1 VNNERNAPDQLNN
14 KDENSNRQSNF
25 ANESSSSIQSHL
37 QQTID
42 LFQTAEVLEK
52 SFYNKA
58 KKVMKSNSEGSEIS
72 VIQKLQAH
80 LVIQKLLVEESLL
93 HCLH

>member
-1 VNNERNAPDQLNN
+1 MIKTRIATDNPTLPMKVAAPF
-14 KDENSNRQSNF
+14 NRTCSKPLTYF
-25 ANESSSSIQSHL
+25 KL
-37 QQTID
+37 QRYLKRVFTTKQ
-42 LFQTAEVLEK
+42 
-52 SFYNKA
+52 
-58 KKVMKSNSEGSEIS
+58 KKVMKSDSEGSEIS